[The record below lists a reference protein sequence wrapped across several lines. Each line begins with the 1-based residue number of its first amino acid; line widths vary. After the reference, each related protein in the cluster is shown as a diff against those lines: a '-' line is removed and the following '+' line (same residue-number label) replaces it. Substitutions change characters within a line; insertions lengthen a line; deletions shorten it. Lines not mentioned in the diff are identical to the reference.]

1 MKNYIYRKYQ
11 LLVIFPLQ
19 PNHIQ
24 LNYYGAL
31 CYSCAYFYIIVSFVN
46 SKKFH
51 CLLHALIQNYI
62 LMFSPY
68 MRVSVQEE
76 EIKLKPVIAF
86 DCGKFFLWH
95 SVIQV

>member
-46 SKKFH
+46 S
-51 CLLHALIQNYI
+51 N
-62 LMFSPY
+62 FSLSFTRFNPKLY
-68 MRVSVQEE
+68 TYVFSVYVCVCTGGRDKVE
-76 EIKLKPVIAF
+76 AC
-86 DCGKFFLWH
+86 DC
-95 SVIQV
+95 I